1 MKKFSF
7 KEKFSKVRTVYVM
20 AAVSICLTAVAIGTV
35 YSQTMN
41 TLEKNLTP
49 ISTTKQVHQNQTG
62 EADPRKEYTVTVT
75 APTTQKRTEPT
86 TQKADLK
93 KQEQTENTAKATTQI
108 TTSASV
114 SVSAVQSFIRPHDG
128 EIIRAYS
135 PEVPLYCETM
145 NDWRTHSGID
155 IAVKEGDEALSVG
168 RGTVSKV
175 LVDQNYGYT
184 VEVNYG
190 NFTARYCGMKQ
201 GESVG
206 IGQVLEKGDSV
217 GVVDTVPCE
226 AKAVPHLHFEVV
238 SEGDCVDPLKAIGS

>member
-7 KEKFSKVRTVYVM
+7 KEKFSKAKTVYIM
-20 AAVSICLTAVAIGTV
+20 AAVSIGLTAVAIGIV

-41 TLEKNLTP
+41 TLEKSLTS

-62 EADPRKEYTVTVT
+62 EADPRQEQTVTVT
-75 APTTQKRTEPT
+75 APTTQKKTEPT
-86 TQKADLK
+86 TKKATTQ
-93 KQEQTENTAKATTQI
+93 KQEQTEKTTETTAAA
-108 TTSASV
+108 TTSAAV
-114 SVSAVQSFIRPHDG
+114 SVAAAQSFIKPHDG

-145 NDWRTHSGID
+145 NDWRTHSGVD
-155 IAVKEGDEALSVG
+155 IAVKEGDEVLSVG

-175 LVDQNYGYT
+175 LVDPSYGYT

-190 NFTARYCGMKQ
+190 TFTARYCGMKQ

-226 AKAVPHLHFEVV
+226 AKSAPHLHFEVV
-238 SEGDCVDPLKAIGS
+238 SEGDCVDPMKAIGG